1 MENPSYRAGK
11 STPMNADS
19 DGQIKISFNEA

>member
-1 MENPSYRAGK
+1 MENPSYRSGK
-11 STPMNADS
+11 STRMDADS